1 MLSAQDD
8 SGDPFLE
15 FSELTPML
23 PLPQLLRGKGCAGW
37 RNVANIFIS
46 FTNSD
51 RAEAHWIAKELEA
64 LGHDTHVHEWEVEGG
79 SDIPQWMLERH
90 DAADH
95 VLCVVSDE
103 YLSAPFSQWEMKAA
117 LWQAASKRP
126 VFVLFVMAKPC
137 RLPSLVDHFKR
148 CEIYGVPEPVARAR
162 LRAFMER
169 AKVPDAVPDPFG
181 NVVALSNVPIR
192 VPMHFIGRDDALVD
206 IDNGL
211 RGDNGRV
218 AIIALHGLRGVGKTV
233 LAAAY
238 ADLHRGDYRAT
249 WWVRAGSEPSMRADL
264 AALGARLGWLSPNE
278 KEEPALAIITE
289 RLRSEGEG
297 ILLIFDN
304 AIDADAIYP
313 YLPPGGSARVLVT
326 SNARTWRGLAK
337 PVEISVWPKETGA
350 HFLVARIGHGVGQK
364 AAEELSEALGGLPL
378 AHEQAAAYCERLE
391 IPLTEY
397 LKRFAATPVRMLD
410 TDRDAPAEY
419 HDRLT
424 VAKTFTLAIKEV
436 SKLHPAAEPLLV
448 HAALLAP
455 EPIPL
460 FLFAEGRDKFGE
472 PLASA
477 LADDGLDEAIAAL
490 RAFALVERDTIT
502 DERDPSISTDTIR
515 LHRLVREVAAAR
527 REHVAIDPMRWVLI
541 EAVSVVYPEEVFN
554 DPRTWPKAR
563 RLDGLTLA
571 LLGEDTARQTG
582 ISIPATYLLN
592 QLAAYRYKA
601 LGTYELAQPLYE
613 LALRVREE
621 MLGSE
626 HPATLISLNNLADLL
641 QARGERP
648 AAQLLYERVLRANEK
663 LLGPDHP
670 DTATSLNNL
679 AVVFRAEGDLVKAGT
694 LFERALRVRERVL
707 RPEHPLIASSL
718 NNVALLLQDQGDFA
732 GARALYE
739 RALAIREKALG
750 PDHPDTA
757 QSLNNLGGVLQAQG
771 ELALARPLYERAII
785 IYEEMLARDHPAVA
799 TSLNNLGTLLVEQ
812 GDLAAALP
820 PLERA
825 LAVRENA
832 LGPEHP
838 DVATSLSNLASILKR
853 QGDYI
858 AAQPLLERALI
869 IRKKALGLDHADTA
883 TSMHNLAG
891 LLRERGEFVAARRLY
906 ERALAVYEDALGP
919 EHPSIAMSLNN
930 LASLLQHQGDLDGA
944 RPLYERASSICENML
959 GSNHPDTAMVRN
971 NLAQLREALIASP
984 QISRNSLCAC
994 GSGKRYKH
1002 CHGHL

>member
-1 MLSAQDD
+1 VRD
-8 SGDPFLE
+8 G
-15 FSELTPML
+15 
-23 PLPQLLRGKGCAGW
+23 

-51 RAEAHWIAKELEA
+51 RGKACWIAKELEA
-64 LGHDTHVHEWEVEGG
+64 LGHVTHVHEWEVEGG
-79 SDIPQWMLERH
+79 SDIPQWMLQRH
-90 DAADH
+90 DGADH
-95 VLCVVSDE
+95 VLCVVSDQ
-103 YLSAPFSQWEMKAA
+103 YLNAPFSQWEMKAA
-117 LWQAASKRP
+117 LWQAARKRP
-126 VFVLFVMAKPC
+126 GFVLFVMAEPC
-137 RLPSLVDHFKR
+137 RLPSLIDHFKR
-148 CEIYGVPEPVARAR
+148 CEIYGVSKPVARER

-169 AKVPDAVPDPFG
+169 AKVPHAVPDPFS

-192 VPMHFIGRDDALVD
+192 IPMHFIGRDDALVD

-211 RGDNGRV
+211 RGDSRQV

-264 AALGARLGWLSPNE
+264 AALGARLGWIPPNE

-304 AIDADAIYP
+304 AIDAGAIQP
-313 YLPPGGSARVLVT
+313 YLPIGGSARILVT

-337 PVEISVWPKETGA
+337 PVEICVWPKETGA
-350 HFLVARIGHGVGQK
+350 DFLTARTGHGVGQK

-391 IPLTEY
+391 TPLTEY
-397 LKRFAATPVRMLD
+397 RKRFTATPVKMLD
-410 TDRDAPAEY
+410 TNRDAPAEY

-460 FLFAEGRDKFGE
+460 FLFAEWRDKFGE

-490 RAFALVERDTIT
+490 RAFALIERDTII
-502 DERDPSISTDTIR
+502 DERDQSISTDTIR
-515 LHRLVREVAAAR
+515 LHRLVREIAAAR
-527 REHVAIDPMRWVLI
+527 RERVAIGAARCALI
-541 EAVSVVYPEEVFN
+541 EAMSVVYPEEVFN
-554 DPRTWPKAR
+554 DPRTWPRAR
-563 RLDGLTLA
+563 RLDGLVLA
-571 LLGEDTARQTG
+571 LLGEDTTWQTE
-582 ISIPATYLLN
+582 IVIPATYLLN
-592 QLAAYRYKA
+592 QLAAFRYKA
-601 LGTYELAQPLYE
+601 LGTYELAEPLYE

-621 MLGSE
+621 RLGPE
-626 HPATLISLNNLADLL
+626 HPATVISLNNLADLL
-641 QARGERP
+641 QARGNLP
-648 AAQLLYERVLRANEK
+648 AAQLLYERALRVNEK
-663 LLGPDHP
+663 LLGLDHP

-679 AVVFRAEGDLVKAGT
+679 AVVFRAEGDLVKART
-694 LFERALRVRERVL
+694 LFERALWIRERVL

-718 NNVALLLQDQGDFA
+718 NNVASLLQAQGNFA
-732 GARALYE
+732 EARPLCE

-757 QSLNNLGGVLQAQG
+757 QSLNNLGGMLQAQG
-771 ELALARPLYERAII
+771 ELALARPLCERALK
-785 IYEEMLARDHPAVA
+785 IYEKVLAPDHPAVA
-799 TSLNNLGTLLVEQ
+799 TSLNNLGTLLMEQ

-825 LAVRENA
+825 LALREKA

-838 DVATSLSNLASILKR
+838 DIATSLSNLASLHKR

-858 AAQPLLERALI
+858 AAQPLFERALI
-869 IRKKALGLDHADTA
+869 IREKALGPNHPDTA
-883 TSMHNLAG
+883 ASLNNLAG
-891 LLRERGEFVAARRLY
+891 LLRDRGELATAHRLY
-906 ERALAVYEDALGP
+906 ERALAVYEGALGP
-919 EHPSIAMSLNN
+919 EHPSTAMSLNN
-930 LASLLQHQGDLDGA
+930 LASLLQCQRNLDGA
-944 RPLYERASSICENML
+944 LPLYERALSINEKAL
-959 GSNHPDTAMVRN
+959 GPNHADTVMVRD
-971 NLAQLREALIASP
+971 NLAQLCEAKIPP
-984 QISRNSLCAC
+984 QISRNSLCGC